1 MTNEKAVERVAK
13 TIVKLLEEEDCV
25 LVPRYDGNIEV
36 IGFSP
41 THNEIVADT
50 VIKGEYH
57 G

>member
-1 MTNEKAVERVAK
+1 MKKEKAVERLAK
-13 TIVKLLEEEDCV
+13 KIVKLLEEEDCV
-25 LVPRYDGNIEV
+25 LVPRHDGNIEV